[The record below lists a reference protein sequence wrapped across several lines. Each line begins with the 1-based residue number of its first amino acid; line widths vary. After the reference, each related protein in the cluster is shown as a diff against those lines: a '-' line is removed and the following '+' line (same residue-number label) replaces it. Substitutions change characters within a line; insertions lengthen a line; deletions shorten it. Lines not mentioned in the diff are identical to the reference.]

1 MPAFSVRQGYD
12 SPIVIWATLSYRRLW
27 LSVLTS
33 CFGTHIG
40 SLALSLTSA
49 MLLHATPSQ
58 IGILGAM
65 GTAPFILFSVPAG
78 VWLDRVRKLPVY
90 IAGELVMAVTLA
102 SVALALSLDYL
113 TMGYLYGV
121 TFIGG
126 CVSVISGTAGQI
138 VLTQVV
144 PREQLVEAHSK
155 NNLAASLAEI
165 TGPGTAGIM
174 IKLFGATVALWC
186 NGVLLL
192 FSVMLLRGIDVV
204 EAPPDKCETH
214 FWRNMKEGVSFVL
227 GHRLLMTIAVVV
239 GLWQICQTCAMVV
252 QVLFA
257 TRDLGLNE
265 YQYGLCFSVAALGT
279 VAASTLGHRLS
290 RRIGPGP
297 AMISGMALSGLG
309 WLQLALAPADAWG
322 VVAFIVML
330 LSFSASSVLLF
341 SNMLAVRQAI
351 TPEALLGRMTGTM
364 RFMTLLPAG
373 PGALLGGFL
382 GEHFGLRSAIGLG
395 GCGALLLAFVVWR
408 YTLIRHVKKVGVQI

>member
-1 MPAFSVRQGYD
+1 MVLQNPA
-12 SPIVIWATLSYRRLW
+12 YRRLW

-49 MLLHATPSQ
+49 MVLHATPSQ
-58 IGILGAM
+58 IGILGAVAA
-65 GTAPFILFSVPAG
+65 APFILFSVPAG

-102 SVALALSLDYL
+102 SVALALSLDVL

-138 VLTQVV
+138 VLTQIVA
-144 PREQLVEAHSK
+144 REQLVEAHSK
-155 NNLAASLAEI
+155 NNLAGSLAEI

-174 IKLFGATVALWC
+174 IRLFGAGVALLC
-186 NGVLLL
+186 NGALLL
-192 FSVMLLRGIDVV
+192 ISVILLRGIRVV
-204 EAPPDKCETH
+204 EIPLRQREVH
-214 FWRNMKEGVSFVL
+214 FWRNLREGVSFVFR
-227 GHRLLMTIAVVV
+227 HRLLMTLAVVV
-239 GLWQICQTCAMVV
+239 GAWQICQTSAMVV

-265 YQYGLCFSVAALGT
+265 YQYGLCYSAAALGT
-279 VAASTLGHRLS
+279 VVASTLGHRLS
-290 RRIGPGP
+290 RRIGSGP
-297 AMISGMALSGLG
+297 AMICGMALSGMG
-309 WLQLALAPADAWG
+309 WLQLALAPANTWG

-330 LSFSASSVLLF
+330 LSFSASSVLIF

-373 PGALLGGFL
+373 PGALLGGYL
-382 GEHFGLRSAIGLG
+382 GEQFGLRSSIGLG
-395 GCGALLLAFVVWR
+395 ACGALLLAFVAWR
-408 YTLIRHVKKVGVQI
+408 YTVIRQVNQVGAQV